1 MKARDI
7 MTANPACCRPS
18 DTARD
23 AAKLMESRD
32 CGCVPVVSDE
42 GSRHLVGVVTDRDLA
57 LRGLAHDMGPDTPL
71 EDLMS
76 FDVSCCHPDDD
87 VREIERIMM
96 ERQVRRVPVVDD
108 ERRVVGIV
116 AQADLAVSEE
126 AGTSAGEVGRVVER
140 ISEPEDAVRDRGAVL
155 HGEGRSGR

>member
-18 DTARD
+18 DTAAE

-57 LRGLAHDMGPDTPL
+57 LRGLAHDMGPETPL

-76 FDVSCCHPDDD
+76 FDVSYCHPDDD
-87 VREIERIMM
+87 VRDIERIMM

-116 AQADLAVSEE
+116 AQADLAVSE
-126 AGTSAGEVGRVVER
+126 ASGTSADGVGR
-140 ISEPEDAVRDRGAVL
+140 ISEPSEDAVPDRGSVL
-155 HGEGRSGR
+155 HGARRLRR